1 MQKVICFSLVLL
13 VCAVL
18 NSAHTF
24 AQQPATPPPSNLEEL
39 SLEDLLNVEIS
50 VASNVISDKDKQPAS
65 VTTITRRQL
74 ELSGARTLADALM
87 FFVPG
92 FFVTEDQD
100 DVIMAF
106 RGLAPDNNSKVML
119 LINGQN
125 MNTEF
130 FWGPPYAILTAS
142 NYTFIER
149 VEVIRGPGSVTLG
162 QGALL
167 GVINIVT
174 AKGTDVKTDP
184 AKGDAALGV
193 DASVSAGADNFLLGQ
208 VMGRGKVGDAK
219 VAFTISR
226 GAYGGQQ
233 YRNEGNARRENQGFA
248 GGTAF
253 DMGHRLKRNDNLFV
267 QGNVEYKGLEINA
280 LYADNQ
286 QDLYNFY
293 RDREVFGQALASI
306 SLAYKFDLSKDVHL
320 KTSAS
325 FIEDDIRLSSLI
337 GTTMGGTRE
346 DRYGASAVLTA
357 DNLFKGNKL
366 AVGVEYRRYEMG
378 KQNRF
383 GNNFI
388 ANVIGKF
395 NPATANKDLVMGYR
409 NDINVISAFA
419 EDFYSVTEQ
428 LDIFAA
434 VRFDNHTYWGS
445 NIAPRFG
452 ALFAANKDL
461 RFRLSYQMGLRGGV
475 GLAYSGGYRNDGYL
489 RSSNLQNIES
499 ARIPG
504 ETNRPIVRPEIMNN
518 IEFAVNYQIVPG
530 LHLDAV
536 GFFNIVNSVLDVG
549 VIYKDPVSAT
559 MPQSG
564 QFNMIPVGSG
574 STRDIPGDWNG
585 FWFFKNAS
593 GSLSQWGAEA
603 TLSYTSDMWN
613 VSLSHSLV
621 KVASVTAEQEADAR
635 SGNSMYLTLDKTSN
649 SIRHK
654 VYPENVTRL
663 NVLATPFKG
672 FDVAVNGM
680 LYSDWLA
687 PDGSVGKGAFL
698 LNVGASYDI
707 LPNVELSINVANLA
721 NQTPLYP
728 MNANAG
734 GPGLQPGAPTIET
747 TTFWGRLRVHF

>member
-1 MQKVICFSLVLL
+1 MQKVIRFSLVLL
-13 VCAVL
+13 ICAVL
-18 NSAHTF
+18 NSTYMF
-24 AQQPATPPPSNLEEL
+24 AQQPATPSSPNLEDL

-174 AKGTDVKTDP
+174 AKGTDL
-184 AKGDAALGV
+184 KGDAALGI

-306 SLAYKFDLSKDVHL
+306 SLAYKFDLSKDIHL

-325 FIEDDIRLSSLI
+325 FIEDDIRLSSLT

-409 NDINVISAFA
+409 NDINVISVFA

-499 ARIPG
+499 AGIPG

-549 VIYKDPVSAT
+549 VIYKDVISPT
-559 MPQSG
+559 TPKPD
-564 QFNMIPVGSG
+564 QFNMVPVGSG

-613 VSLSHSLV
+613 VSVSHSLV

-635 SGNSMYLTLDKTSN
+635 SGNSMYLAQDKTSN

-672 FDVAVNGM
+672 FDVAVNGL

-698 LNVGASYDI
+698 LNVGASYNI
-707 LPNVELSINVANLA
+707 LPNIELSINIANLA